1 MAAEGR
7 TKKEEGKVVS
17 LGIRIAAK
25 GVVGIILIVTAV
37 AAGMLLDPRAS
48 QAYERPWRALT
59 EIAGGAMYE
68 RATAASAF
76 RTRAGSPPGRRH
88 GSRAASESASTTEG
102 TLSHA
107 GSPLG
112 SERPI
117 LQGPAVVGSR
127 LRARPLARSSYLD
140 AAGPR
145 GAL

>member
-1 MAAEGR
+1 M
-7 TKKEEGKVVS
+7 
-17 LGIRIAAK
+17 
-25 GVVGIILIVTAV
+25 GIILIVTAV
-37 AAGMLLDPRAS
+37 AAAMLLDPRAS
-48 QAYERPWRALT
+48 QAYERPWCALT

-68 RATAASAF
+68 NCTIPTF
-76 RTRAGSPPGRRH
+76 EMCVQEVIAGNRRP